1 MINHYNT
8 ISTINNYE
16 QIVIKS
22 MKYKSLLYTGLLM
35 LFLTTISLAT
45 FAQQKVV
52 VERQTILMGSV
63 FQVTIVADDSIQA
76 NLRIEQTIEEIKRIE
91 NLISEWQPH
100 TQISQVNQNAGIKPT
115 KVDREVFDLTKRALE
130 YSKMSNGAFD
140 ISTASMDR
148 IWRFDGSM
156 DSLPDP
162 QLIAQSIANV
172 NYKNII
178 LDSLHSTI
186 FLKNK
191 GMKIGFGSI
200 GKGYAADKGR
210 ELMLANSIA
219 AGIVDASGD
228 LATWGE
234 QPTKKPWLI
243 GIRNPFKKNRILAI
257 LKLKLSAVATSGS
270 YQKYAEI
277 DGKRYSHIIDPKTG
291 YPSTGLVS
299 VTIYGPS
306 AEFANALS
314 TSIMV
319 LGEREGKKLIKQFP
333 MYNYIFIT
341 DKGKVIKK

>member
-1 MINHYNT
+1 MF
-8 ISTINNYE
+8 
-16 QIVIKS
+16 KA
-22 MKYKSLLYTGLLM
+22 LLLL
-35 LFLTTISLAT
+35 LFLAQGYTTY
-45 FAQQKVV
+45 AQQKVS

-63 FQVTIVADDSIQA
+63 FQITIVAADSLQA
-76 NLRIEQTIEEIKRIE
+76 NQYINQTIEEISRIE

-100 TQISQVNQNAGIKPT
+100 TQISQVNQNAGIKPV
-115 KVDREVFDLTKRALE
+115 KVDKEVFELTKRALE
-130 YSKMSNGAFD
+130 YSIMSNGAFD

-156 DSLPDP
+156 DTLPSP
-162 QLIAQSIANV
+162 ELIKKSIANV

-178 LDSLHSTI
+178 LDSIHSTI

-210 ELMLANSIA
+210 ELMLANNVV

-228 LATWGE
+228 IATWGE

-243 GIRNPFKKNRILAI
+243 GIRNPFKKDKVVAI

-277 DGKRYSHIIDPKTG
+277 DGKRYSHIINPNTG
-291 YPSTGLVS
+291 YPSTGLIS

-319 LGEREGKKLIKQFP
+319 LGEKEGKKLVKQFP
-333 MYNYIFIT
+333 KYKYIFIT
-341 DKGKVIKK
+341 DKGKTKKSS